1 MCLLSLSRAK
11 LGGGIVTH
19 AEGLLPPRGRHAEV
33 STPLYS
39 CCPQGD
45 EYLPGGDHGGLDVV
59 PQMSKESQG
68 GGVRDKVGGSGKG
81 R

>member
-33 STPLYS
+33 STPLYP

-45 EYLPGGDHGGLDVV
+45 ENLPGGDHGGLEVV
-59 PQMSKESQG
+59 PQMSS
-68 GGVRDKVGGSGKG
+68 VPRRGSETK
-81 R
+81 